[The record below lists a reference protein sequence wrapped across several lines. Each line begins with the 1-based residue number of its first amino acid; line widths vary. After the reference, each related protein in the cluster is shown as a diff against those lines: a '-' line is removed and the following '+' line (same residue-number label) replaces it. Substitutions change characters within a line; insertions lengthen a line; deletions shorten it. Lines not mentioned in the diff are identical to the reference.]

1 MNVKIIKVLTIL
13 LLLAQATLFGQQGT
27 SFVKTKGAL
36 QNKALCGIEFLNETS
51 VYINIASITSISK
64 QIYIAGPLE
73 VREFSIDTNGNS
85 QIRIYHASPIDPQ
98 NQISTAANKLPTEI
112 ASRAKPHIETA
123 VEKANA
129 VKEKVPFANDAEKNA
144 GISNVYKIYPSTTHS
159 KTLEFAVATKEA
171 FDSLYKQFQEAF
183 SSNKSEL
190 LSSTLF
196 KEI

>member
-1 MNVKIIKVLTIL
+1 MNVKTIKILTVL
-13 LLLAQATLFGQQGT
+13 LLLAQSALLGQQGS

-64 QIYIAGPLE
+64 QVYIAGPLE

-85 QIRIYHASPIDPQ
+85 QIRIYHASPIDAQ
-98 NQISTAANKLPTEI
+98 SQLNAASNKLPGE
-112 ASRAKPHIETA
+112 AAGRVKPHLETA
-123 VEKANA
+123 VDKVNA
-129 VKEKVPFANDAEKNA
+129 AKEKIPFAKDAEKNA
-144 GISNVYKIYPSTTHS
+144 SLAGVYKIYPSTTHS
-159 KTLEFAVATKEA
+159 KTLEFAVASKEA
-171 FDSLYKQFQEAF
+171 FEALYKQFQEAF